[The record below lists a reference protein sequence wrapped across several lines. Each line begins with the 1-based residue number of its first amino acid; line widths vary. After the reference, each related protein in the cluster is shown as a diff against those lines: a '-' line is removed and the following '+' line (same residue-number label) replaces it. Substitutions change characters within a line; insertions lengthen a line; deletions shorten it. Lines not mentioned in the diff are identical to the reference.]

1 MNSKDKEFMTEAYS
15 LIVELEEL
23 VKSYGMEDRVLSALV
38 VAVLDVPSDSDLEEI
53 SLQSIFSYSLD
64 SQEELEIIKEL
75 MHNQFS
81 DPDDDID
88 TLLGDLGISLN

>member
-1 MNSKDKEFMTEAYS
+1 MTEAYS

-38 VAVLDVPSDSDLEEI
+38 VAVLDVPLDSELEEM

-75 MHNQFS
+75 MQKQFS